1 MRIAEK
7 DNDILFSIIDEE
19 DILPELDR
27 SILETLVVCF
37 PADREYYQSQS
48 WWHCTPLYRVLGR
61 NKKGLIVAHVAMVDR
76 SVGVG
81 PTLFKVRVAGVQS
94 FCVLPA
100 YRGTG
105 LSDRMMSIAMQEA
118 QRRDFDAGL
127 LFCRHQL
134 EKVYERMGWSQLN
147 AAVYMLDSEK
157 NKTLISAKN
166 ITMFYSL
173 KVKQWPPGDVD
184 LAGTDW

>member
-1 MRIAEK
+1 MTMTAK
-7 DNDILFSIIDEE
+7 HNDILFSLINEE
-19 DILPELDR
+19 DISSDIDR
-27 SILETLVVCF
+27 SIRETLVVCF

-61 NKKGLIVAHVAMVDR
+61 NKKGLVVAHAAMVGR
-76 SVGVG
+76 SVVVG
-81 PTLFKVRVAGVQS
+81 PALFKVRVAGVQS
-94 FCVLPA
+94 FCVLLA

-105 LSDRMMSIAMQEA
+105 LSHRMMSIAMQEA

-127 LFCRHQL
+127 LFCQRQL
-134 EKVYERMGWSQLN
+134 QTVYGRMGWSQLN

-157 NKTLISAKN
+157 NKTLIPAKN
-166 ITMFYSL
+166 ISMFYPL
-173 KVKQWPPGDVD
+173 RTKQLPPGDVD